1 MCGSGSKKSTRRER
15 LLSTL
20 FGYFRRYLSAAIRLS
35 MDLVFVIG
43 LLVSS
48 AWLYAA
54 LRYGIVGGAG
64 AVSRRQEQP
73 ISYWIG
79 VGLNVLIALGCVV
92 ALVMTMFFGGTA
104 K

>member
-1 MCGSGSKKSTRRER
+1 MD
-15 LLSTL
+15 
-20 FGYFRRYLSAAIRLS
+20 FG
-35 MDLVFVIG
+35 LVLIF
-43 LLVSS
+43 LVSS

-54 LRYGIVGGAG
+54 LRHGIVGGAG

-79 VGLNVLIALGCVV
+79 VGLNLLIALGAAA
-92 ALVMTMFFGGTA
+92 ALASTTFFGGTV